1 MPTEKIIKQS
11 VMHAVAA
18 VLYIVIIAAIMSRA
32 ERIFGQGEDGVLA
45 PILFLLLFVV
55 SAATMGML
63 IFGKPVMLYIDGK
76 KREGVEMAMS
86 RFNRKADVGDGM
98 WEKPHIRYPRKPGP
112 DRPPPTSHIPY
123 PTSVSRCQ
131 PSLIPPAPPP
141 VS

>member
-76 KREGVEMAMS
+76 KREGVEMA
-86 RFNRKADVGDGM
+86 FCTVG
-98 WEKPHIRYPRKPGP
+98 
-112 DRPPPTSHIPY
+112 
-123 PTSVSRCQ
+123 
-131 PSLIPPAPPP
+131 SLAIITASIF
-141 VS
+141 VILIFSA